1 MGITNNRN
9 MRILVSLLVLAV
21 TSQAHLF
28 KANLHLEEEGTYYD
42 QTEVYDPE
50 TADVITIVPA
60 HERQG
65 LHLEEL
71 KKIENEGLGISI
83 WKLKNENLCHIEEL
97 DENVHPLMFVL
108 KVASLEADNITVSNS
123 MLDIVY
129 ILNEDMGA
137 WNGNVDDLTDNMQD
151 MCEGL
156 EIRKVKEKAITIEE
170 FNVLLSGEGGRKKRR
185 DRTEIIAHCHT
196 CGGGGGGGGGTVMA
210 RKRRSAETTTTEE
223 PFNPDMTH
231 VI

>member
-1 MGITNNRN
+1 
-9 MRILVSLLVLAV
+9 MRILVSLLVLTV

-65 LHLEEL
+65 LPLEEL

-83 WKLKNENLCHIEEL
+83 WKLKNENRCHIEEL
-97 DENVHPLMFVL
+97 DENVHPMMFVL

-123 MLDIVY
+123 MLDIIY

-137 WNGNVDDLTDNMQD
+137 WNGNVEDLTENMQA

-156 EIRKVKEKAITIEE
+156 EIRKVKEKAITTEK
-170 FNVLLSGEGGRKKRR
+170 FDDLLNGKGGRKKRQTQQVMIMASCETR
-185 DRTEIIAHCHT
+185 DGHCWH
-196 CGGGGGGGGGTVMA
+196 CDEEEDHNNDED
-210 RKRRSAETTTTEE
+210 RKRRSVETTTTE
-223 PFNPDMTH
+223 
-231 VI
+231 